1 MALIPNGTPAGSVP
15 LDAIDAGQTAD
26 LLASAAAVIG
36 ALAGEPAAEAACAG
50 AAPDW
55 DGLADLHVA
64 LAVAAADL
72 DDAIAEHTASCTPDP
87 GLPGPAA
94 PPARTLRIKKGG
106 KARRAACRRHRDYDV
121 IF

>member
-36 ALAGEPAAEAACAG
+36 ALAGEPGAEAACAG

-72 DDAIAEHTASCTPDP
+72 DDAIAEHTAILHP
-87 GLPGPAA
+87 
-94 PPARTLRIKKGG
+94 
-106 KARRAACRRHRDYDV
+106 
-121 IF
+121 